1 MRDARVAMRK
11 GSLSFY
17 LASRLLPGA
26 VRDSVTLLYHWCRHC
41 DDQVDGQS
49 LGMGESVAGVGI
61 DRLDAATAE
70 GIAGTPSAP
79 EIFRGVGN
87 VVRQHRI
94 PEFYVK
100 ELLAGMR
107 MDADGQRYESME
119 DLRRYCYRVAGTVG
133 LMFAHISGVSSPA
146 ARRHSADL
154 GIAMQMTNIAR
165 DVAED
170 LQRGRVYLPLAWL
183 RKAGVP
189 PDRLLEPPYRKD
201 LREVVRWLLEVAD
214 DHYRSGDAGLVYLPW
229 RVAWAVASARHIYSD
244 IGRRVLAL
252 DEAAW
257 KSRVTVSLP
266 RKLWLVGRAFFQVGA
281 TLPSRLKKPWQPVT
295 LSGDWRLS

>member
-1 MRDARVAMRK
+1 MHDARIAMRK

-17 LASRLLPGA
+17 LASRILPRA

-41 DDQVDGQS
+41 DDQVDGQR
-49 LGMGESVAGVGI
+49 LGMGEAVANVSI
-61 DRLDAATAE
+61 DHLDVATAE
-70 GIAGTPSAP
+70 GIAGSSSATA
-79 EIFRGVGN
+79 IFRGMGD
-87 VVRQHRI
+87 VVRQHEI
-94 PEFYVK
+94 PEFYVE

-107 MDADGQRYESME
+107 MDAEGQRYESLE

-183 RKAGVP
+183 RKTGVP

-201 LREVVRWLLEVAD
+201 LCEVVRWLLEVAD
-214 DHYRSGDAGLVYLPW
+214 DHYRSGDAGLIYLPW
-229 RVAWAVASARHIYSD
+229 RVAWAVASARQIYSD

-257 KSRVTVSLP
+257 KSRVRVSLP
-266 RKLWLVGRAFFQVGA
+266 RKLWLVGRAFLQVGV
-281 TLPSRLKKPWQPVT
+281 TLPARWKQPWQRAI